1 MLGSYKFHRSFII
14 LKPEDMGF
22 EIQEGREPAGY
33 VKLELRNNFGKML
46 IYIQDMRPADP
57 QQAIY
62 DVVLVSNRKEVDP
75 VKLTSIQLPGSGR
88 GEFEIVFDPDDVGET
103 GNSIGDYHAL
113 AVVERQLSD
122 ISSLRYPLVGYSDK
136 KVKLNWNREIT
147 GRLLHMY
154 MLSRGSEALEVFG
167 AEGLEQ
173 QREGES
179 YAEAESAESGS
190 EKANIM
196 AVEIPELEEEAE
208 HGEALSEQPGSEG
221 LMEQKEAEA
230 LDYSQKSEVL
240 LQHQADEAGLERQE
254 DVHEE
259 KGPEKTA
266 EDQIDPELL
275 KFKPPDISYIY
286 EDDSQLKQEEMG
298 SARNTDQSQDT
309 EEQDFYSMQLGGT
322 SYWSRVEEYYN
333 RLFDSH
339 KKVTPFDDAVGE
351 VEWIRIENVYGPVY
365 PFYGTYNPC
374 YPYYR
379 RSRCTLDHYLIGL
392 MREKGKVKYV
402 IYGIPGIYSAA
413 PPMSLHGF
421 SRWLPV
427 KNGYGA
433 GYWLLY
439 IDALTGNI
447 AYPY

>member
-1 MLGSYKFHRSFII
+1 
-14 LKPEDMGF
+14 
-22 EIQEGREPAGY
+22 
-33 VKLELRNNFGKML
+33 
-46 IYIQDMRPADP
+46 
-57 QQAIY
+57 
-62 DVVLVSNRKEVDP
+62 
-75 VKLTSIQLPGSGR
+75 
-88 GEFEIVFDPDDVGET
+88 
-103 GNSIGDYHAL
+103 
-113 AVVERQLSD
+113 
-122 ISSLRYPLVGYSDK
+122 
-136 KVKLNWNREIT
+136 
-147 GRLLHMY
+147 MY

-221 LMEQKEAEA
+221 LMEQEEAEA

-259 KGPEKTA
+259 KGPETA

-286 EDDSQLKQEEMG
+286 EDDSQLKQENMG

-339 KKVTPFDDAVGE
+339 KKVTPLMMQWA
-351 VEWIRIENVYGPVY
+351 RLN
-365 PFYGTYNPC
+365 
-374 YPYYR
+374 
-379 RSRCTLDHYLIGL
+379 GL
-392 MREKGKVKYV
+392 G
-402 IYGIPGIYSAA
+402 
-413 PPMSLHGF
+413 
-421 SRWLPV
+421 
-427 KNGYGA
+427 
-433 GYWLLY
+433 
-439 IDALTGNI
+439 
-447 AYPY
+447 